1 MARHDVGRSKTKRW
15 WNYVGRTADVWK
27 TTLGSV
33 VVWEV
38 ARVTG
43 SRHPYLAP
51 LTFILCLQATVGQ
64 SVRYAVYRSAGTVI
78 GVFLIGAFAKWIPI
92 TAWALGIALLLTTVL
107 MKCFRANAM
116 LTHQVALSVLFVM
129 YFEQHS
135 AGYAWDRAKDTLIG
149 AVVGVAFVVLLF
161 PPSPLNKARQA
172 MDALGQHFVDALH
185 KVADSPTDELRE
197 GELNQVTMA
206 LLDEMQYVA
215 DSLNTA
221 KQDAP
226 WLLYTKKVHVQR
238 LDETFLLFRE
248 VCVHFVVFV
257 ERFAG
262 PMSPEQ
268 RAQWRECLRRFANQ
282 LSITLGA
289 KAHAPSS
296 NFASNLP
303 QSDALHEEL
312 ERLLRALRCSND
324 A

>member
-1 MARHDVGRSKTKRW
+1 MARQDVGRSQTKRW
-15 WNYVGRTADVWK
+15 WHYVAKTADVWK

-38 ARVTG
+38 ARLTG

-64 SVRYAVYRSAGTVI
+64 SVRYALYRSAGTVI

-135 AGYAWDRAKDTLIG
+135 SGYAWDRAKDTLIG
-149 AVVGVAFVVLLF
+149 AIVGVAFVVLLF
-161 PPSPLNKARQA
+161 PPSPLNQIRQA

-185 KVADSPTDELRE
+185 HVAEYPVDELRE
-197 GELNQVTMA
+197 GELNQVVMA
-206 LLDEMQYVA
+206 LLDGMQSVA
-215 DSLNTA
+215 ESLHTA

-226 WLLYTKKVHVQR
+226 WLLYTKKVHIQR
-238 LDETFLLFRE
+238 LDETFSLFRE
-248 VCVHFVVFV
+248 VCVHFVVFS

-268 RAQWRECLRRFANQ
+268 RERWRGQLRRLAKQ
-282 LSITLGA
+282 LSITLGD
-289 KAHAPSS
+289 KAHVPSF

-303 QSDALHEEL
+303 QHDALHQAL
-312 ERLLRALRCSND
+312 ERLVRAFRCAND